1 MQHQDLCDNLPQTHD
16 VRAMHHVH
24 VTDVVPRKLDG
35 TLFPTKMREN
45 APQKRVVASDNLHSG
60 SDWPVSSRI
69 NLILKGVGW
78 VDGERKL
85 AVVCLIG
92 GSSCI
97 RGLTGQSVPEST

>member
-35 TLFPTKMREN
+35 TLFPIKMGEN

-60 SDWPVSSRI
+60 SDWPVSS
-69 NLILKGVGW
+69 LIKLSLKPHILRRFGVKAQRRC
-78 VDGERKL
+78 VSEHQR
-85 AVVCLIG
+85 A
-92 GSSCI
+92 
-97 RGLTGQSVPEST
+97 